1 MNNIFDWNHISDR
14 LSEDHEREELKSYY
28 KVYHRKCWAFKRA
41 LKRYKLLRYFG
52 NTVSLLS
59 ASGGIATA
67 IATGGISLVAISTL
81 ALLVKGYME
90 HQNLDIKIQTCTY
103 AYQSY
108 QHLLIMIS
116 NWKETSV
123 GVPQGSVLGPL
134 LFNIFMN
141 DLVYAVKQS
150 RLSAYADDTQ
160 IFEQGLE
167 R

>member
-14 LSEDHEREELKSYY
+14 LSEDEKSELKSYY

-41 LKRYKLLRYFG
+41 LKRYKYLRYFG
-52 NTVSLLS
+52 NTVSLLT

-67 IATGGISLVAISTL
+67 IATGGISLVAISTV

-108 QHLLIMIS
+108 GHLLIMI
-116 NWKETSV
+116 KI
-123 GVPQGSVLGPL
+123 L
-134 LFNIFMN
+134 
-141 DLVYAVKQS
+141 
-150 RLSAYADDTQ
+150 
-160 IFEQGLE
+160 
-167 R
+167 

>member
-1 MNNIFDWNHISDR
+1 MNNIFDWNHISDC
-14 LSEDHEREELKSYY
+14 LSEDEKTELKSYY

-41 LKRYKLLRYFG
+41 LKRYKNLRYFG

-67 IATGGISLVAISTL
+67 IATGGISLVAISTV

-108 QHLLIMIS
+108 GHH
-116 NWKETSV
+116 
-123 GVPQGSVLGPL
+123 
-134 LFNIFMN
+134 
-141 DLVYAVKQS
+141 
-150 RLSAYADDTQ
+150 
-160 IFEQGLE
+160 
-167 R
+167 